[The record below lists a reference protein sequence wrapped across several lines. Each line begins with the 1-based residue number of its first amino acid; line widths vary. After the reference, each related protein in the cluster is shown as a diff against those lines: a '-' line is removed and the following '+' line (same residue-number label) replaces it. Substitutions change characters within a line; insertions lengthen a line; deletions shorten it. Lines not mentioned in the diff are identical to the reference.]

1 MGKLGSYG
9 LAVDTCVS
17 QKASE
22 TKASPASARS
32 TMRGLRLTT
41 PKKQLHPAKARG
53 VSECQDIG
61 KKTAEFLRWPIMKVY
76 ENPSYPPKLPTSDK

>member
-32 TMRGLRLTT
+32 TMRGLRFTT
-41 PKKQLHPAKARG
+41 PKK
-53 VSECQDIG
+53 
-61 KKTAEFLRWPIMKVY
+61 
-76 ENPSYPPKLPTSDK
+76 